1 MACCSMLFRGTKIKE
16 LHVCWTAGENAS
28 KPCFFWE
35 MTVIRCETHP
45 GHEDTWQSPWPRRH
59 LTDRIDG
66 CTQRKPRVG
75 WHTWSGPRVG
85 SRVAMIYTTLAFHV
99 AGLKVQGATSTFR
112 RSLLAFLFTA
122 EGHCA
127 NPSFTNPNL
136 LHWLWFGH
144 FSFLGFVVRYD
155 AS

>member
-1 MACCSMLFRGTKIKE
+1 MAVRRGSQE
-16 LHVCWTAGENAS
+16 LD
-28 KPCFFWE
+28 
-35 MTVIRCETHP
+35 
-45 GHEDTWQSPWPRRH
+45 DTPDLAQE
-59 LTDRIDG
+59 LD
-66 CTQRKPRVG
+66 
-75 WHTWSGPRVG
+75 

-144 FSFLGFVVRYD
+144 FSSLGFVVRYD